1 MQAAVPRSP
10 PPEVFYFGLN
20 SQLPHTF
27 PQLLVGWWMVRTTG
41 SLLLLV
47 KSSKHIIPRL
57 ELDILQL
64 YGSAN
69 TSVVHLFHA
78 NRNLQYLINL
88 SSLVNNLLFDNLVSH
103 WLVSW
108 TNKSATKVTRDCSG
122 LTELTWKFPMPGP
135 TYHSTNSHLYRHK
148 HTTRAHGR
156 FTPPK
161 LTYDSVIHSRNL

>member
-1 MQAAVPRSP
+1 
-10 PPEVFYFGLN
+10 
-20 SQLPHTF
+20 
-27 PQLLVGWWMVRTTG
+27 MVRTTG

-78 NRNLQYLINL
+78 IRNLQYLINL

-108 TNKSATKVTRDCSG
+108 TNKSATKITRDCSG

-148 HTTRAHGR
+148 HITRAHGR